1 MFVDD
6 EPWVI
11 IGIINNVPWEK
22 LGFEVA
28 GYYNKSREA
37 KEAIL
42 STGPHIVFVDI
53 SMPVMNGLELIHQ
66 CRQEGSDAG
75 FVILT
80 AYPDFEF
87 AREAIRESVLDY
99 CLKPIHPSALI
110 NTLERVKTILEQREQ
125 KKDPPDR
132 KNKAAEIPRGQ
143 PKYVPENEKRFN
155 RIIGYINSHYAEKIS
170 LRDLANEFC
179 FNKNYICSLF
189 KKYTGNTF
197 SHYILNRRID
207 ESKKLLESTNLPL
220 RIIAEETGFSDDGY
234 FNRVFKA
241 ICGVP
246 PHQYRLRGIDVMN
259 IKTRN

>member
-11 IGIINNVPWEK
+11 TGIINNVPWK
-22 LGFEVA
+22 TLGFEVA

-66 CRQEGSDAG
+66 CRQEGNDAA

-99 CLKPIHPSALI
+99 CLKPIHPAAFI
-110 NTLERVKTILEQREQ
+110 KTLERIRTLLEQKES
-125 KKDPPDR
+125 PPKG
-132 KNKAAEIPRGQ
+132 KNKTAETSEEQ
-143 PKYVPENEKRFN
+143 PGYVPENKERFN
-155 RIIGYINSHYAEKIS
+155 RIISYINSHYAEKIF
-170 LRDLANEFC
+170 LRELAGEFC
-179 FNKNYICSLF
+179 FNKNYICFLF
-189 KKYTGNTF
+189 KRYTGNTF

-220 RIIAEETGFSDDGY
+220 RVIAEKTGFSDNCY

-241 ICGVP
+241 ICGIS
-246 PHQYRLRGIDVMN
+246 PHQYRLKMEKNSIL
-259 IKTRN
+259 